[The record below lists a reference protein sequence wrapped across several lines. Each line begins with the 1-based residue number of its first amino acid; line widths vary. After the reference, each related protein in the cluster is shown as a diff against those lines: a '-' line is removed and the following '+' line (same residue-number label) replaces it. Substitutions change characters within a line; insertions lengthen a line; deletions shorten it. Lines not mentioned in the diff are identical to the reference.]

1 MSDDPLWRFL
11 EAADWPAAVRGAER
25 ELRDPEW
32 VDRLVQGAA
41 NADHT
46 GQDAVAF
53 ALRRH
58 AAVLRALQESGA
70 DAALRVAAE
79 RIDPSEPK
87 DRSAY
92 IQVLAGVSATE
103 PAELTALTER
113 HPWLL
118 SDATDR
124 IIRATVDRFVEES
137 ELLSALDG
145 EFRRL
150 LLRAFRR
157 DGSAATLAVVTPA
170 GDATQRSERLHDAVL
185 RARRAGDEEQTLLRM
200 LAWFLGPLREAPAG
214 TVPVAVLNDIGATLM
229 RRHHHTGERA
239 DLAFTLLAYQAVHDS
254 LGHAPQRALAAYG
267 LTNLAGAMV
276 TWERATG
283 ELTYRDEAIALYRRY
298 LAIAVPED
306 ALRLPSMIALAGL
319 LVAEGRREGRGFDP
333 LDEAE
338 ALLAEAVP
346 ALAGV
351 DERERLIGLAH
362 LATSGLV
369 RFERTGDPTPARRAL
384 DTALQAIR
392 QVPPD
397 TPQRDEVAQEL
408 SQLIL
413 HTLTTRRDD
422 RLSEAAADLSAL
434 ATDGA
439 SAAAPAEALLHRMQA
454 LFNRYESS
462 GASADL
468 HGALDAATQALGGS
482 RPGSTEEIRART
494 GLGMALR
501 LRFSATGDITDL
513 DEAVTSL
520 RQAVDLQERL
530 DGPPAVPAAYQN
542 LSGALLDRYQQ
553 GRQAA
558 DLDDAITVS
567 TRLVEGTAAADPL
580 RLNRVSGLAAALRQ
594 RYLHRGDRAELDR
607 AIALVSE
614 LLGEAPADRPNR
626 TIAMST
632 LALCLRDRYLADG
645 TAADVTEA
653 ARLLRAAVEATPAT
667 APNLEPLLSNYLLV
681 LIAVQDRERTR
692 REEPLDD
699 LYRWMALTH
708 REVTRRIRETG
719 EVPSALA
726 SVTGPPERAAVPP
739 ETEEPVPPP
748 VDPDGTEDDATPR
761 SLLADPVEVTVPES
775 VAAFA
780 QRATNAV
787 DRFLDAGEQADLD
800 EAADM
805 WRATVRHPAFA
816 DLPRPAKQVI
826 ALRAAQAAYL
836 MSGHDES
843 ITATDRLIGAYELML
858 SLAEDGTRRAEI
870 SYDLCRAWLLRYAT
884 SGDETDLDRGY
895 DLVRAAVTVLPSG
908 SETWRRGV
916 RYLAGCLQRYPRR
929 EPYPVG
935 RRSRLDQLD
944 ALVGEVGPAGAGP
957 SWVAI
962 RLLLLDAYRS
972 VGVDPD
978 QRVDA
983 LTRSLRI
990 ATDGAAASRAAGD
1003 GQSEVFER
1011 VAHSA
1016 RAALDAVAAD
1026 ADAEPVEVTLAELV
1040 AGTDDPDEARLRL
1053 DRMRL
1058 LYQRTD
1064 PDDYSTWRYV
1074 AMGFAVVLHR
1084 ATADRADQQDEL
1096 LEVAAALERNAAA
1109 ADDHESQGMAVRLQ
1123 RDVYR
1128 ERSHGIRADN
1138 LDRAVVCA
1146 ERDLALRAEG
1156 TAEWAVSRAELGYAL
1171 SQRVTGGRPA
1181 PGDPARAV
1189 RECRAA
1195 VAALT
1200 AETDPA
1206 IRARVHYLL
1215 GGVLADSDDGSLAA
1229 SIEEAIEA
1237 YGVALRDQP
1246 DGDVDWANSH
1256 HQLGL
1261 MYTNRLHAGHQ
1272 ENLAV
1277 ALEHFDQELTV
1288 FTRQRHP
1295 ADWAYAMVSRGN
1307 ALSQAR
1313 GADPR
1318 RTAAQAAESFEAALT
1333 VFTRQAFPQQ
1343 WARIRAS
1350 QGLLALDADRV
1361 GDRDV
1366 DARAALEH
1374 LGAALEVYDRERDP
1388 VEWARIHEFLTV
1400 AELILAGEGQTAHDR
1415 RAIEHAE
1422 LALSVSGLPAVTRAR
1437 RLANLGA
1444 ARLELAEA
1452 VPEERPAHLDAA
1464 ARALGEALQIFEQH
1478 GLLPAARNVAAGLV
1492 ETYSWMGR
1500 HDRAAEV
1507 YERGVAAAERQY
1519 AESLLL
1525 SSRAAEL
1532 RDGRRLVQA
1541 GVRALVH
1548 LGRTAEALVVLER
1561 GRARWLGESMDRD
1574 RADLSRLADDH
1585 PGLADQFRRAAAQVT
1600 DAEAA
1605 ERDGTGDARGAALRE
1620 QARQARAAL
1629 AERITRIRRLPGY
1642 ERFLDL
1648 PDLADIAR
1656 AVRRGSAIAYLLP
1669 GEQEGLALIAH
1680 RAAGSDLMVSAR
1692 LLPALTNRNVD
1703 RLLRDDGYLA
1713 AQFSGGGA
1721 ELRGLLDPLLDRL
1734 GMMLAGAADALR
1746 EVGCESVTLVPCG
1759 RLGVLPVHAA
1769 GYRTAG
1775 GSGSLLE
1782 EFAVAFAPSAWVVAH
1797 PAGSVDQPMLAGV
1810 GDPTGDLRFA
1820 GTELADIAD
1829 LFPGGDPGRLLYGP
1843 AATRAAVLARI
1854 PGATHLHLSCHGYYD
1869 PAKPDESHLLLAGGD
1884 RLTLGELL
1892 AGNVLRGVRLAV
1904 ASACQTAVT
1913 DVVRLPDE
1921 AIGLPAGFLR
1931 AGAAAVVGTLWP
1943 VADLPTALLM
1953 RRFYQCHLAGDPDLA
1968 DPAPM
1973 APAPALR
1980 AAQLWLAGLT
1990 EAELAAYFTG
2000 ASQPRADDESAPRP
2014 FAHPYYWAPFVLAGQ

>member
-11 EAADWPAAVRGAER
+11 EAPDWPTAVGAAER
-25 ELRDPEW
+25 ELRDPQW
-32 VDRLVQGAA
+32 LDRLVRGAA

-46 GQDAVAF
+46 GQDAAAY

-58 AAVLRALQESGA
+58 AAVLRALQEGGA

-92 IQVLAGVSATE
+92 VQVLAGLSAAE
-103 PAELTALTER
+103 PAELAALTDR

-118 SDATDR
+118 SAATDR
-124 IIRATVDRFVEES
+124 IIRATVDRFVADS
-137 ELLSALDG
+137 DLRSALDG

-150 LLRAFRR
+150 LLRALHR
-157 DGSAATLAVVTPA
+157 DGTAATLAVLTPT
-170 GDATQRSERLHDAVL
+170 GDAAQRSERLHDAVL
-185 RARRAGDEEQTLLRM
+185 RARRAGDEEQALLRM

-214 TVPVAVLNDIGATLM
+214 TAPLAVLNDIGATLM
-229 RRHHHTGERA
+229 RRHHRTGERH
-239 DLAFTLLAYQAVHDS
+239 DLAFTLLAYRAVHDS
-254 LGHAPQRALAAYG
+254 LGPAPQRELAAYA
-267 LTNLAGAMV
+267 LTNLAGAMM
-276 TWERATG
+276 TWERVTG
-283 ELTYRDEAIALYRRY
+283 EPTYRDEAIALYRRY
-298 LAIAVPED
+298 LTIAVPGE
-306 ALRLPSMIALAGL
+306 ALRLPNMVALAGM
-319 LVAEGRREGRGFDP
+319 LVAEGRREDRGSDP

-369 RFERTGDPTPARRAL
+369 RFERSGDPAPARRAV
-384 DTALQAIR
+384 DAARQAIR
-392 QVPPD
+392 QAPPD
-397 TPQRDEVAQEL
+397 TPQRREVAQQL
-408 SQLIL
+408 SQLVL

-422 RLSEAAADLSAL
+422 RLGEAAADLSAL

-439 SAAAPAEALLHRMQA
+439 ATEAPTEALLDRMQA
-454 LFNRYESS
+454 LLSRYESS
-462 GASADL
+462 GADADL
-468 HGALDAATQALGGS
+468 RGAVDAAAQALRGA
-482 RPGSTEEIRART
+482 RPDSTEEIRARA
-494 GLGMALR
+494 GLGSALR

-520 RQAVDLQERL
+520 RQAVDIQERL
-530 DGPPAVPAAYQN
+530 GGPPAVPAAYQN

-567 TRLVEGTAAADPL
+567 TRLVEGTAPADPL

-594 RYLHRGDRAELDR
+594 RYLHHRDRADLDR
-607 AIALVSE
+607 GIALVGE
-614 LLGEAPADRPNR
+614 LLDGAPADRPNR

-645 TAADVTEA
+645 DAADLAEA
-653 ARLLRAAVEATPAT
+653 ARMLRAAVEATPAT

-681 LIAVQDRERTR
+681 LIAVQDRDRTR
-692 REEPLDD
+692 RGEPLDD
-699 LYRWMALTH
+699 LYRWMALTQ
-708 REVTRRIRETG
+708 REVMRRIRETG
-719 EVPSALA
+719 EVPSALV
-726 SVTGPPERAAVPP
+726 SVTGPPERGADPSPAAPAGPP
-739 ETEEPVPPP
+739 DA
-748 VDPDGTEDDATPR
+748 DPDGVEDDATPR
-761 SLLADPVEVTVPES
+761 SLLVTPPEVTVPES
-775 VAAFA
+775 VAAFVH
-780 QRATNAV
+780 RAENAL
-787 DRFLDAGEQADLD
+787 DRFLDTQDRADAD
-800 EAADM
+800 ETAAM
-805 WRATVRHPAFA
+805 WRAAVRHPAFP
-816 DLPRPAKQVI
+816 DLPRRARQVV
-826 ALRAAQAAYL
+826 ALGAARAAYL
-836 MSGHDES
+836 LSGHDES
-843 ITATDRLIGAYELML
+843 VSGTDRLIGAYELML
-858 SLAEDGTRRAEI
+858 SLADDGTRRADI
-870 SYDLCRAWLLRYAT
+870 SYDLGRAWLRRFAT

-895 DLVRAAVTVLPSG
+895 DVVLAAVTALPAGSG
-908 SETWRRGV
+908 TWRRGV

-929 EPYPVG
+929 EPYPAA
-935 RRSRLDQLD
+935 RRARLDRLD
-944 ALVGEVGPAGAGP
+944 ALVAELGAAGTGPV
-957 SWVAI
+957 WVAV

-972 VGVDPD
+972 LGLDPD
-978 QRVDA
+978 QRIDA
-983 LTRSLRI
+983 LTRSIRI
-990 ATDGAAASRAAGD
+990 ATDGVAASRAAGD
-1003 GQSEVFER
+1003 GQVETFAR
-1011 VAHSA
+1011 IADSA
-1016 RAALDAVAAD
+1016 RRTLDATM
-1026 ADAEPVEVTLAELV
+1026 ADAEPVEVTVAELV
-1040 AGTDDPDEARLRL
+1040 AETDDPDEARRRL
-1053 DRMRL
+1053 DRTRL

-1064 PDDYSTWRYV
+1064 PDDYPSWRYV
-1074 AMGFAVVLHR
+1074 ALAFVVVLHR
-1084 ATADRADQQDEL
+1084 ATGDRAGQQDEL
-1096 LEVAAALERNAAA
+1096 LDVAAALERRAAA
-1109 ADDHESQGMAVRLQ
+1109 VGDRESQGMAVRLQ

-1138 LDRAVVCA
+1138 LDRAVSCA
-1146 ERDLALRAEG
+1146 ERDLALHTEG
-1156 TAEWAVSRAELGYAL
+1156 TPEWAVSRAELGYAL
-1171 SQRVTGGRPA
+1171 SQRVAGGRPA
-1181 PGDPARAV
+1181 PGDAARAV

-1195 VAALT
+1195 VATLT
-1200 AETDPA
+1200 AETEPA

-1215 GGVLADSDDGSLAA
+1215 GGVLADSDEDSLAA
-1229 SIEEAIEA
+1229 GVEEAIEA
-1237 YGVALRDQP
+1237 YGVALRNQP
-1246 DGDVDWANSH
+1246 EGSVDWANSH

-1261 MYTNRLHAGHQ
+1261 MYTNRLHASHE

-1277 ALEHFDQELTV
+1277 ALEHFDRELTV

-1307 ALSQAR
+1307 ALSQAH
-1313 GADPR
+1313 GAGPR

-1333 VFTRQAFPQQ
+1333 VFTREAFPRQ

-1366 DARAALEH
+1366 DARAALAH

-1388 VEWARIHEFLTV
+1388 VEWARVHEFLTV
-1400 AELILAGEGQTAHDR
+1400 AELILAGDGQTAHDL
-1415 RAIEHAE
+1415 RAVEHAE
-1422 LALSVSGLPAVTRAR
+1422 LALSVPGLPAVTRAR

-1452 VPEERPAHLDAA
+1452 VPQDRPAHLDEA
-1464 ARALGEALQIFEQH
+1464 ARTLGEALRIFERH
-1478 GLLPAARNVAAGLV
+1478 GLLPEARDVATALA
-1492 ETYSWMGR
+1492 ETYSWLGR
-1500 HDRAAEV
+1500 HERAAEV
-1507 YERGVAAAERQY
+1507 YERGVAAAERRY

-1532 RDGRRLVQA
+1532 RGGRRLVQA

-1548 LGRTAEALVVLER
+1548 LGRTADAVVALER

-1585 PGLADQFRRAAAQVT
+1585 PALAGEFRAAAAQVA

-1605 ERDGTGDARGAALRE
+1605 ERDGVAVARGAALRE

-1648 PDLADIAR
+1648 PGLPDIAR
-1656 AVRRGSAIAYLLP
+1656 AVRPDAAIAYLLP
-1669 GEQEGLALIAH
+1669 GDQEGLVLIAH
-1680 RAAGSDLMVSAR
+1680 RAGGGDLVVSAR

-1703 RLLRDDGYLA
+1703 RLLRDDGYLG

-1721 ELRGLLDPLLDRL
+1721 ELRELLDPLLDRL
-1734 GMMLAGAADALR
+1734 GAMLAGAADALR
-1746 EVGCESVTLVPCG
+1746 ELGCASVTLVPCG

-1769 GYRTAG
+1769 RYRTAG
-1775 GSGSLLE
+1775 GPGSLLH
-1782 EFAVAFAPSAWVVAH
+1782 EFAVAFAPSAWVLAH
-1797 PAGSVDQPMLAGV
+1797 PAGPVGRPVLTGV
-1810 GDPTGDLRFA
+1810 GDPTGDLYFA
-1820 GTELADIAD
+1820 VAELADIAD
-1829 LFPGGDPGRLLYGP
+1829 LFPGADPDRLLYGT

-1869 PAKPDESHLLLAGGD
+1869 PVRPDASHLLLAGGD

-1931 AGAAAVVGTLWP
+1931 AGASAVVGTLWP

-1953 RRFYQCHLAGDPDLA
+1953 RRFYQCHLTGDPDSA

-1973 APAPALR
+1973 APAAALR

-2000 ASQPRADDESAPRP
+2000 AGEPRADDATAPRP